1 MIEVK
6 GNKIQL
12 VMVKEFQCPGC
23 INGTDPKTCPK
34 YELFEDYNENPKLFH
49 CKNWRPSTFMG
60 GVGRLCLGLP
70 KGFLRT
76 GMVEFHDKPFTY
88 LRLYET
94 PENRPEYDRFNI
106 PVWAME
112 KDGYLYVRCF
122 SPRNCWIFVDVIKD
136 GKIEMASFKNG
147 KYEHQA
153 INVGEF
159 FDEID

>member
-1 MIEVK
+1 MLE

-12 VMVKEFQCPGC
+12 EMVEEFQCPGC
-23 INGTDPKTCPK
+23 INGHGPETCK
-34 YELFEDYNENPKLFH
+34 SYKLKEDYLGGNPRYFQ
-49 CKNWRPSTFMG
+49 CENWRPSTFMS

-76 GMVEFHDKPFTY
+76 GSVEFGEKTPNY
-88 LRLYET
+88 LWLYEN
-94 PENRPEYDRFNI
+94 PENRPQYNRFNI

-122 SPRNCWIFVDVIKD
+122 CPRSCWVFVDVIKD
-136 GKIEMASFKNG
+136 GKVEMASFKDG
-147 KYEHQA
+147 AYEHKA

-159 FDEID
+159 YDEID